1 MHSPFSQTSI
11 KDMSYANSSGYST
24 LCQAFEYRKPETS
37 VKMYDNL
44 FDKKL
49 KINCLQEYSNFG
61 KNQYEAKFIM
71 DQKTKKRKISELM
84 GNKDISKKAGKIK

>member
-1 MHSPFSQTSI
+1 MQSPFSQTSI
-11 KDMSYANSSGYST
+11 KDMSFADSNGYST
-24 LCQAFEYRKPETS
+24 LSLALDYQKPETS

-84 GNKDISKKAGKIK
+84 GTKDIFKKAGKTK